1 MNLKSMCRG
10 AVFIVA
16 GAVLTTG
23 CAIPH
28 VPSRI
33 VYEDPVNF
41 VRLETDKTVLPEWPQ
56 GHFSHPA
63 TLGKEVLRAVL
74 SGLKVQEHRIA
85 PQQWIQG
92 TAPIVPAFDEG
103 EVALLSEQ
111 LAEGFEQAQYNERVT
126 FYLSEPL
133 TFFRRMVTS
142 GGMYVRGKELH
153 VILGNWKIIYGIP
166 AYGMIYD
173 RRYPM
178 RPTAAK
184 GFDLLFEPA
193 DAVIQQQSS
202 LLDTLFANT
211 KDELVIDLSKLAVS
225 PPKTESVGPTSF
237 HLFDS
242 KTGENDHFDAK
253 RRRDMRGTSLTAS

>member
-1 MNLKSMCRG
+1 MCQV
-10 AVFIVA
+10 AVFVVT
-16 GAVLTTG
+16 GAVLMTG

-41 VRLETDKTVLPEWPQ
+41 VRLEIDKTVLPEWPQ

-63 TLGKEVLRAVL
+63 MLGKEVLRAVL
-74 SGLKVQEHRIA
+74 LGLKVQEHRIA

-92 TAPIVPAFDEG
+92 TAPIVPAFDEE

-111 LAEGFEQAQYNERVT
+111 LAEGLEQAQYNERVT

-133 TFFRRMVTS
+133 AFFRRMVTS
-142 GGMYVRGKELH
+142 GGIYVRGKELH

-237 HLFDS
+237 YLLDS
-242 KTGENDHFDAK
+242 ETDENDHFDAK
-253 RRRDMRGTSLTAS
+253 RRQDICGTSLTAS